1 MTEQAPSH
9 TAPRHRAGP
18 VGPAP
23 LPILLLEPDDGF
35 ALLASAALRVGVG
48 PHVAITRATD
58 LAEAQRLLSTT
69 RPACALVAVSDS
81 TAETLDAVRWLIE
94 RDPLLSIIVLT
105 EGVAERDRGVEAVR
119 AGAQDYL
126 SKVDLTPQVLGR
138 MIRYAIERSDFHR
151 RLRASEQVLARAM
164 EHSPIG
170 WSILSP
176 QGNYVKVNPTFA
188 ALLGR
193 SAEQLVGAH
202 FDHCTHPDDRPA
214 GERALRQ
221 LLSGAR
227 SDLRTEKRYLRPDGQ
242 LVWALVNVIA
252 VR

>member
-81 TAETLDAVRWLIE
+81 TAATLD
-94 RDPLLSIIVLT
+94 
-105 EGVAERDRGVEAVR
+105 AVR

-164 EHSPIG
+164 
-170 WSILSP
+170 
-176 QGNYVKVNPTFA
+176 
-188 ALLGR
+188 
-193 SAEQLVGAH
+193 
-202 FDHCTHPDDRPA
+202 
-214 GERALRQ
+214 
-221 LLSGAR
+221 
-227 SDLRTEKRYLRPDGQ
+227 
-242 LVWALVNVIA
+242 
-252 VR
+252 

>member
-138 MIRYAIERSDFHR
+138 MIPN
-151 RLRASEQVLARAM
+151 AM

-176 QGNYVKVNPTFA
+176 QGNYVKVNPTCA